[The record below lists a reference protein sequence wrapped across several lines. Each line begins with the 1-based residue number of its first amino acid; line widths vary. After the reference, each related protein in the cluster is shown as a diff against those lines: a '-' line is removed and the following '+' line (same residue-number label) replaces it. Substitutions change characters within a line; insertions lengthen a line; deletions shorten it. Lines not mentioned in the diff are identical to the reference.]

1 MTGVTSAEFLSK
13 IPKKSKE
20 DHEWDKKEMQKAFS
34 KLKEID
40 LNPKIDLEQ
49 AIKNVDKLKK
59 KSYNG

>member
-34 KLKEID
+34 KLKDIE
-40 LNPKIDLEQ
+40 LKPKMDLEE
-49 AIKNVDKLKK
+49 AIARIKKLH
-59 KSYNG
+59 S